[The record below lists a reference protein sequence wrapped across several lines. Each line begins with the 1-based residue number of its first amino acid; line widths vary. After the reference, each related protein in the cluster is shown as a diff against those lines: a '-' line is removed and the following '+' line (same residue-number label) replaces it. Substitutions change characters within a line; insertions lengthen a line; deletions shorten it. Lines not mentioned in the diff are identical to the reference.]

1 MSDAPAA
8 ERQAT
13 NEQERTSVFIIRQ
26 AKVEDVPTLV
36 KLAKMVLFINLPADR
51 EVIHQKIV
59 RSRECFIRAAG
70 GKPEARGNGKATGG
84 PGRGRA
90 GSPKQGGVSEFAKHG
105 EFFMFALEDTETGAC
120 LGTSQIVGHMGG
132 PGNPNFTLKLR
143 KKEFFSESLQ
153 TGTSHVV
160 ARLHAD
166 ESGPTEIGGLILQP
180 ASRGHKLGRLLSL
193 IRFHWIALHRESFAD
208 RIIAEMMGPVTAD
221 GHSVLWDNLG
231 RRFIPL
237 SYSEA
242 DKHCQRSREFISAL
256 LPKEDIYL
264 SLLPPEARDVVGK
277 VGEETVPARRM
288 LEKLGF
294 EYKDEVDAF
303 DGGPVLSAKTDSVSV
318 VKGTS
323 TAELGEPGAAARH
336 LGFVSLL
343 RENGEFAAVQTEFG
357 LDGKG
362 RVSVGAAVMDE
373 LKWERGMRVGVTA
386 LEKLAGGAKRSAAK
400 ARA

>member
-1 MSDAPAA
+1 
-8 ERQAT
+8 
-13 NEQERTSVFIIRQ
+13 VFIIRQ

-51 EVIHQKIV
+51 EIIHQKIV
-59 RSRECFIRAAG
+59 RSRECFVRAAG
-70 GKPEARGNGKATGG
+70 GKPAKESPARDAKTNGSSKTG
-84 PGRGRA
+84 
-90 GSPKQGGVSEFAKHG
+90 GGVSEFAKHG
-105 EFFMFALEDTETGAC
+105 DFFMFALEDTETGAC

-153 TGTSHVV
+153 TGTSHIV

-193 IRFHWIALHRESFAD
+193 IRFHWVALHRKHFAD
-208 RIIAEMMGPVTAD
+208 RIIAEMMGAVTAD
-221 GHSVLWDNLG
+221 GHSVLWDYLG

-277 VGEETVPARRM
+277 VSDETIPARRM

-294 EYKDEVDAF
+294 VHKDEVDAF
-303 DGGPVLSAKTDSVSV
+303 DGGPVLAAKTDSVSV
-318 VKGTS
+318 VKDTG
-323 TAELGEPGAAARH
+323 EMVLGDPGAAAMH
-336 LGFVSLL
+336 LGFVSNLA
-343 RENGEFAAVQTEFG
+343 EDGEFRAVQTEYAV
-357 LDGKG
+357 DAKG
-362 RVSVGAAVMDE
+362 RVSVPWVVMDE
-373 LKWERGMRVGVTA
+373 LKWEKGMTVGVTG
-386 LEKLAGGAKRSAAK
+386 LEKVGGGKGSKRVGAK

>member
-1 MSDAPAA
+1 M
-8 ERQAT
+8 
-13 NEQERTSVFIIRQ
+13 FIIRQ
-26 AKVEDVPTLV
+26 AKVEDVPTLL

-59 RSRECFIRAAG
+59 RSRECFLKAG
-70 GKPEARGNGKATGG
+70 GAGGGKVDSRTNGKKEHRPLKAAVGGTGG
-84 PGRGRA
+84 TGEGA
-90 GSPKQGGVSEFAKHG
+90 GGGVSEFAKHG
-105 EFFMFALEDTETGAC
+105 DFFMFALEDTETGAC

-132 PGNPNFTLKLR
+132 PGNPNFTLKLK

-153 TGTSHVV
+153 TGTSHIV

-166 ESGPTEIGGLILQP
+166 ETGPTEIGGLILQP

-193 IRFHWIALHRESFAD
+193 IRFHWIALHRKHFAD

-277 VGEETVPARRM
+277 VSEETIPARRM

-294 EYKDEVDAF
+294 VYKDEVDAF

-318 VKGTS
+318 VKD
-323 TAELGEPGAAARH
+323 TAMGVLGEPMAVPTH
-336 LGFVSLL
+336 LGFVSVL
-343 RENGEFAAVQTEFG
+343 GEDAEFKAVQTEYSI
-357 LDGKG
+357 DAKG
-362 RVSVGAAVMDE
+362 RVGVPWAVMDE
-373 LKWERGMRVGVTA
+373 LKWEKGASVGVTA
-386 LEKLAGGAKRSAAK
+386 LEKIRGVSAGSKKRGGAKV
-400 ARA
+400 RA